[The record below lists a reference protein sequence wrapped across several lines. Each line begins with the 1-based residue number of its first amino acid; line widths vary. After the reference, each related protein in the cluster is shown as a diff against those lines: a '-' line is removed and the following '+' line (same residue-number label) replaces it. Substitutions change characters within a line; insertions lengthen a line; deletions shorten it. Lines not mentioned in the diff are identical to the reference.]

1 MSFARTI
8 HVETLDCLDEDDP
21 QAIRSRADLRRIHFI
36 MGTRGILLKALLRMK
51 LRPRRIVELGAG
63 DASLT
68 LRMAQVLAR
77 EWGPVHLTLLDR
89 RNVVSTATVHA
100 FACLGW
106 HVEILNAD
114 ILDWI
119 RRPPKQPYDLAL
131 ATLFLHHFKEA
142 ELAAILAALSR
153 HTHALCACEPRRAYL
168 ALCSS
173 HLVGLLGANAV
184 TREDAVLRVKAGF
197 ADQELSHLMA
207 PAFSEWQIEEYRAG
221 LFSHCLLA
229 TRQPDRQAGSVQRMS
244 NANQI

>member
-1 MSFARTI
+1 MAFARTI
-8 HVETLDCLDEDDP
+8 QAETLDYLDEEDP

-36 MGTRGILLKALLRMK
+36 MGTRGILLNALLRMK

-68 LRMAQVLAR
+68 LRMAQVLAP

-89 RNVVSTATVHA
+89 RNVVSAATVQA
-100 FACLGW
+100 FGRLGW
-106 HVEILNAD
+106 QVEVLNAD

-119 RRPPKQPYDLAL
+119 SRPPAQPYDLAL

-142 ELAAILAALSR
+142 ELSAILAALAR
-153 HTHALCACEPRRAYL
+153 HAHALCACEPRRARL
-168 ALCSS
+168 ALCGS

-184 TREDAVLRVKAGF
+184 TRDDAVLSVKAGF
-197 ADQELSHLMA
+197 ADQELSQLME
-207 PAFSEWQIEEYRAG
+207 PAFHGWQIEEYGAG

-229 TRQPDRQAGSVQRMS
+229 ACPPDRQVELAQRMS
-244 NANQI
+244 DANQI